1 MGRVQTHNRST
12 DLGSCTRTAA
22 HHLKAIRCLLSC
34 ARLLPCRHP
43 SVHLYDSSSLAAAGL
58 TSQLIALRD
67 VWNAYG
73 RCTAA
78 GDAITYLTLGLDLD
92 LAYPLVRALHN
103 VCVCGWTEQQRCGCE
118 GCWMVSCTSRRAAKH
133 DSSAACSPTRSAC
146 PCTLGNARRLQAA
159 GVAHPFSPRFGLL
172 TCSLWTCRHE

>member
-1 MGRVQTHNRST
+1 MPGTTALVVTMGRVQTHNRST

-103 VCVCGWTEQQRCGCE
+103 VCVCVAGL
-118 GCWMVSCTSRRAAKH
+118 
-133 DSSAACSPTRSAC
+133 SS
-146 PCTLGNARRLQAA
+146 NAA
-159 GVAHPFSPRFGLL
+159 GVKAAGWSAARAAAPPNTTALLPAVPPVQPALAHWVMPGG
-172 TCSLWTCRHE
+172 CRQRV